1 MNEII
6 AIVEYDNNTT
16 VSNATVNYTSTVNV
30 SSVGIQGPSGASTNL
45 EDLLNVD
52 KTNLEN
58 GSVLV
63 YSTASSKWITTRN
76 LEEQYMNAGY
86 F

>member
-6 AIVEYDNNTT
+6 AIVEYDNN
-16 VSNATVNYTSTVNV
+16 VQVPV
-30 SSVGIQGPSGASTNL
+30 VGIQGIGAQEVNL
-45 EDLLNVD
+45 EDSKNVD
-52 KTNLEN
+52 KTNLQN

-63 YSTASSKWITTRN
+63 YNSSSSKWVATRD
-76 LEEQYMNAGY
+76 LEEQFVNAGH

>member
-6 AIVEYDNNTT
+6 AIVEYDNN
-16 VSNATVNYTSTVNV
+16 VQVPV
-30 SSVGIQGPSGASTNL
+30 VGIQGFDARELNL
-45 EDLLNVD
+45 EDSKNVD
-52 KTNLEN
+52 KTNLQN

-63 YSTASSKWITTRN
+63 YNSSSSKWVTTRD
-76 LEEQYMNAGY
+76 LEEQFVNAGH

>member
-6 AIVEYDNNTT
+6 AIVEYDNN
-16 VSNATVNYTSTVNV
+16 VQVPV
-30 SSVGIQGPSGASTNL
+30 VGIQGISAREVNL
-45 EDLLNVD
+45 EDSKNVD
-52 KTNLEN
+52 KTNLQN

-63 YSTASSKWITTRN
+63 YNSSSSKWVATRD
-76 LEEQYMNAGY
+76 LEEQFVNAGH

>member
-6 AIVEYDNNTT
+6 AIVEYDNN
-16 VSNATVNYTSTVNV
+16 VQVPV
-30 SSVGIQGPSGASTNL
+30 VGIQGLDARELNL
-45 EDLLNVD
+45 EDSKNVD
-52 KTNLEN
+52 KTNLQN

-63 YSTASSKWITTRN
+63 YNSSSSKWVTTRD
-76 LEEQYMNAGY
+76 LEEQFVNAGH

>member
-16 VSNATVNYTSTVNV
+16 VSNSTVNYTSTVNV
-30 SSVGIQGPSGASTNL
+30 AAVGIQGQSGSAANLQDLANVDSTVL
-45 EDLLNVD
+45 ED
-52 KTNLEN
+52 

-63 YSTASSKWITTRN
+63 YNTTTSKWVSTRI
-76 LEEQYMNAGY
+76 LEKQIMNAGH

>member
-16 VSNATVNYTSTVNV
+16 VSNSTVNYTSTVNV
-30 SSVGIQGPSGASTNL
+30 SSVGIQGESASASNL
-45 EDLLNVD
+45 EDLVNVD
-52 KTNLEN
+52 KTVLED

-63 YSTASSKWITTRN
+63 YNTTTSKWVTTRL
-76 LEEQYMNAGY
+76 LEKQIMNAGH